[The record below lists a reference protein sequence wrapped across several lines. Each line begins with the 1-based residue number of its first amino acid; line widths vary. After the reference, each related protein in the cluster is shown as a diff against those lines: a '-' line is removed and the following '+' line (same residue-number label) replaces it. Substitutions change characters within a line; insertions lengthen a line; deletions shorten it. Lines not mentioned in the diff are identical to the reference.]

1 MTEIMRKESAIPLIH
16 RNSLFEFILERAL
29 SAVIS
34 ATTCTDVDSVVEAGT
49 CSSYPFC
56 IVNHWNSFFDG
67 MILIDTPEKFPL
79 QTYI

>member
-49 CSSYPFC
+49 CNSYPFLYC
-56 IVNHWNSFFDG
+56 ES
-67 MILIDTPEKFPL
+67 LE
-79 QTYI
+79 

>member
-1 MTEIMRKESAIPLIH
+1 MLIPL
-16 RNSLFEFILERAL
+16 SKPAL
-29 SAVIS
+29 AAV
-34 ATTCTDVDSVVEAGT
+34 AL
-49 CSSYPFC
+49 FC

>member
-34 ATTCTDVDSVVEAGT
+34 ATTCTDLAAVT
-49 CSSYPFC
+49 LFC

>member
-34 ATTCTDVDSVVEAGT
+34 ATTCTDVDSVVT
-49 CSSYPFC
+49 LFC

>member
-16 RNSLFEFILERAL
+16 RNSLFEFVLERAL

-49 CSSYPFC
+49 CSSYPFL
-56 IVNHWNSFFDG
+56 NSFFDG